1 MAKIFIE
8 NAEVTRVQRGGKG
21 FNAQTQYKLRNGETS
36 VQKYTV
42 WSDDQVHAGDVLNIT
57 GNLSVKMEEFTND
70 KGELIRYAAI
80 HVNQPVLESVQ
91 AGPTPIGKAFP
102 GSVVIDTEA
111 PF

>member
-42 WSDDQVHAGDVLNIT
+42 WSDDQVHVGDVLNIT

-70 KGELIRYAAI
+70 KGELIRYAGI
-80 HVNQPVLESVQ
+80 HVNQPVLNAVQ
-91 AGPTPIGKAFP
+91 TGP
-102 GSVVIDTEA
+102 GSLAQAIPGSIPIDMEA